1 MAAILAASPGSLGGL
16 RGLVFL
22 RMLLANIGVT
32 VLPDQQAIPQ
42 AFKAF
47 NEDGSLIDDRKHKSV
62 LALGRKLAFTS
73 GKLNG

>member
-1 MAAILAASPGSLGGL
+1 MTASPGNLGGL

-32 VLPDQQAIPQ
+32 VLPDQQTIPQ

-47 NEDGSLIDDRKHKSV
+47 NNNGSLVDDRKQKSV
-62 LALGRKLAFTS
+62 LELGRNLAAVVS
-73 GKLNG
+73 KLNS